1 MGNLTGRI
9 KQEENGK
16 GLWLLV
22 DDLGGQRAENLIDEL
37 TQPREKGNVA
47 WAVLPEE
54 IEAIRDAC
62 NDYLR
67 DKEVDSID
75 IVWCVDDV
83 FNVMYDY
90 EEKDTYSEE
99 DYEIARAV
107 LQYVK
112 NHHDATIGVNWETL
126 EYALDQVRG

>member
-1 MGNLTGRI
+1 MGNLTGQI
-9 KQEENGK
+9 KEDKNGG

-22 DDLGGQRAENLIDEL
+22 DKIGSSRAENLIEE
-37 TQPREKGNVA
+37 QPLSRETGSVA

-75 IVWCVDDV
+75 IVWSVDDV

-90 EEKDTYSEE
+90 EEKDEYSED
-99 DYEIARAV
+99 DYELARAV

-126 EYALDQVRG
+126 EYAIDYLRG

>member
-9 KQEENGK
+9 KEDKNGE

-22 DDLGGQRAENLIDEL
+22 DKVGSSQADNLIEE
-37 TQPREKGNVA
+37 QPLSRESGSVA

-54 IEAIRDAC
+54 VEAIRDAC

-75 IVWCVDDV
+75 IVWSVDDV

-90 EEKDTYSEE
+90 EEKDEYSED
-99 DYEIARAV
+99 DYELARAV
-107 LQYVK
+107 LQHVK
-112 NHHDATIGVNWETL
+112 NHHDATVGVSWETL
-126 EYALDQVRG
+126 ESAIDYLRG